1 MSIQVTMS
9 EWDALLQEDYVQRDI
24 VDAINKRTAF
34 KDKLRRKG
42 LTDGRRRVYPVMVG
56 AHQGVGA
63 VAENATL
70 PGYGAGV
77 YQDAIVQP
85 KYNYGSFYVTG
96 QALAFSDRKAFVEFG
111 MRILRD
117 TKEGLTLDLGR
128 QCWGDGSGTLAL
140 VNNGS
145 NHAVGDTTITVD
157 SAYGVAWGS
166 LSSNETMLFR
176 KNMKVQFATDT
187 NNGVGYT
194 ITGITATTI
203 IISPALVAT
212 AANNARIYRLGS
224 KDAEIEGFL
233 KFVGT
238 SSFMTS
244 TMGLANDTYHGID
257 RSDFPDW
264 EGNVTDASAALSLA
278 NVRGIKDKLF
288 KRGEEAELCIVSTE
302 VARDFEA
309 LLDDNQRFIPAAKLE
324 GGYTTL
330 AHDGLI
336 FTKDKD
342 APVKSFNLVSP
353 SKIAWA
359 QASDPNWIKDHNG
372 IMRVVPNVDA
382 MEGRLR
388 WYSNLDVDT
397 PKAQAIL
404 FNLTVS

>member
-1 MSIQVTMS
+1 VSIQVTMT
-9 EWDALLQEDYVQRDI
+9 EWDALLQEDYVQREI
-24 VDAINKRTAF
+24 VDQINKKTIF
-34 KDKLRRKG
+34 KGKLQRKG
-42 LTDGRRRVYPVMVG
+42 LVDGRRRVYPVMLG

-63 VAENATL
+63 AAENATL
-70 PGYGAGV
+70 PPYGAGV
-77 YQDAIVQP
+77 YKDVLVTA

-96 QALAFSDRKAFVEFG
+96 QALAFSDRKSFVEFG

-166 LSSNETMLFR
+166 LAANETMLFR

-194 ITGITATTI
+194 VTGITATTI
-203 IISPALVAT
+203 VISPALVAT

-224 KDAEIEGFL
+224 KDNEVEGFL
-233 KFVGT
+233 KIVGT

-244 TMGLANDTYHGID
+244 VMGLANDTYHGID
-257 RSDFPDW
+257 RSEFPDW

-278 NVRGIKDKLF
+278 NIRGIKDKMF
-288 KRGEEAELCIVSTE
+288 KRDEEPELCIMSTE
-302 VARDFEA
+302 VARDFED
-309 LLDDNQRFIPAAKLE
+309 LLDGNQRFIPATKLE
-324 GGYTTL
+324 GGYTSL
-330 AHDGLI
+330 AHDGLT

-342 APVKSFNLVSP
+342 APVKALSLCRP
-353 SKIAWA
+353 SRIAWA
-359 QASDPNWIKDHNG
+359 QASDPQWIKDHNG
-372 IMRVVPNVDA
+372 IMRVVPNADA
-382 MEGRLR
+382 MEGRLK
-388 WYSNLDVDT
+388 WYSNLDCDA
-397 PKAQAIL
+397 PKSAAIL
-404 FNLTVS
+404 FNLTVT